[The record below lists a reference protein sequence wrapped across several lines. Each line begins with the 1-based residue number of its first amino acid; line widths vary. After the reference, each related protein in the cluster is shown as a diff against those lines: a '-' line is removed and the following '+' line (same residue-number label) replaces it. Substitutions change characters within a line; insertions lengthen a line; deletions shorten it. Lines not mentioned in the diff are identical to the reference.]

1 MLQHVAIIMD
11 GNGRWAKAHHV
22 PKLEGHRKGADA
34 ARRAM
39 EACGKHKIPYLTIYA
54 FSAEN
59 WDRPADEVRDLMT
72 LLKHY
77 LKDEVPN
84 LNKNNIRL
92 TVIGDIQRLEPE
104 IQERIAQ
111 AEAATAAN
119 TGLKLNIALSYGGRQ
134 EIVGAAAGLAAK
146 GEAITVESLAGA
158 LYTVGQPEP
167 DLLIRTGGE
176 QRISNFLLWQ
186 MAYTELYFTPVLWP
200 DFTETDFDKA
210 VEEFKSRERRFG
222 RR

>member
-1 MLQHVAIIMD
+1 MLKHVAIIMD
-11 GNGRWAKAHHV
+11 GNGRWAKARHV
-22 PKLEGHRKGADA
+22 PKLEGHRKGAEA

-72 LLKHY
+72 LLKHF

-84 LNKNNIRL
+84 LNKNNIAL
-92 TVIGDIQRLEPE
+92 KVIGDIARLEPE
-104 IQERIAQ
+104 IRERITQ

-134 EIVGAAAGLAAK
+134 EIAGAAAALAAK
-146 GEAITVESLAGA
+146 GEAITAESLNGA
-158 LYTVGQPEP
+158 LYTAGQPEP

-200 DFTETDFDKA
+200 DFGEADFDKA
-210 VEEFKSRERRFG
+210 VEEFFSRERRFG